1 MSHIARL
8 ASGSQP
14 SRDQDGKD
22 RDAARSGRR
31 DGPRLRGSGDRDF
44 RDQYEPRASR
54 TLGTV
59 IAMILMS
66 NIIDRRRE
74 YMTSNATLRR

>member
-31 DGPRLRGSGDRDF
+31 AAPAGGSGDRDF
-44 RDQYEPRASR
+44 GDQYEPRASR